1 MRTLTFILTLLFSTT
16 LLLGQPASKQVK
28 TDSIIHK
35 FRQCEDCPVLS
46 DTIIYK
52 LLKCGLYFGS
62 NGDIA
67 YRTEEVYNDNFD
79 KRTRYINWVYGADI
93 TDTVNGGLKEMKY
106 VIDTTTFKFLSVLYW
121 ADDKNI
127 YGFTPMSD
135 GGTVYFSDIADRKT
149 FVVLDGSGYA
159 KDKANVYYRGTI
171 IQGADLKTFKSVK
184 HKEITELACD
194 SLYFYQT
201 GHRLTEKEVEE
212 FSLKKIRRN

>member
-1 MRTLTFILTLLFSTT
+1 M
-16 LLLGQPASKQVK
+16 
-28 TDSIIHK
+28 
-35 FRQCEDCPVLS
+35 S

-135 GGTVYFSDIADRKT
+135 GGTVYFSDITDRKT

-159 KDKANVYYRGTI
+159 KDKTNVYYRGTI